1 MPHKVPGVQ
10 TVDAAGASP
19 AQQLSTSLHPTRAWF
34 VTLADNSTLTAA
46 NLSKVFNTTD
56 CDMADIRTC
65 DLVPWIPH
73 STYITAVMWAP
84 FPEHN
89 QIVTGCFVLS
99 EDYTL
104 ENGATC
110 LVPGS
115 HKLRRH
121 PNALNLPLE

>member
-89 QIVTGCFVLS
+89 LTLDSMKDTIVLYNREVMAVVKKTV
-99 EDYTL
+99 T
-104 ENGATC
+104 
-110 LVPGS
+110 
-115 HKLRRH
+115 K
-121 PNALNLPLE
+121 